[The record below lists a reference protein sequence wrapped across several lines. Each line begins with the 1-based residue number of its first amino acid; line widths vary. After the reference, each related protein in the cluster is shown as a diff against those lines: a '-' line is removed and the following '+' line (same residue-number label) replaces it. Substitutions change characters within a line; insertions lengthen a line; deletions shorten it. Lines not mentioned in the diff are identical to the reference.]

1 VAGLPRDLH
10 EGLREEVVAAG
21 RRTGENPAMFRP
33 KRILV
38 PLDFS
43 PTTDLVV
50 RTAAEL
56 ARATRGRLLL
66 FHVFDR
72 RAVEDVYNLHG
83 LKAEEVRARMKASAE
98 TALSRLEKRPWLK
111 GVRREVRFGAGL
123 PPEAIVEAAESWK
136 ADLIVLS
143 RRRRSGLAHLL
154 YGRTS
159 DAVVHDA
166 PCAVL
171 TLAP

>member
-1 VAGLPRDLH
+1 
-10 EGLREEVVAAG
+10 
-21 RRTGENPAMFRP
+21 MFRT

-56 ARATRGRLLL
+56 ARASRGRLLL

-98 TALSRLEKRPWLK
+98 TAIAKLGKRPWLK
-111 GVRREVRFGAGL
+111 GVRTEVRFGSGL
-123 PPEAIVEAAESWK
+123 PPEEIVGAAESWK

-143 RRRRSGLAHLL
+143 RRRRNGLAHLL

-171 TLAP
+171 TLAPDRRS

>member
-1 VAGLPRDLH
+1 
-10 EGLREEVVAAG
+10 
-21 RRTGENPAMFRP
+21 MFRA

-43 PTTDLVV
+43 ATTDQVV
-50 RTAAEL
+50 RTAAGM
-56 ARATRGRLLL
+56 ARASRGRLLFL
-66 FHVFDR
+66 HVFDR

-98 TALSRLEKRPWLK
+98 SAIAKLEKRPWLK
-111 GVRREVRFGAGL
+111 GIRREVRFGSGL
-123 PPEAIVEAAESWK
+123 PPEVIVEVAESWK
-136 ADLIVLS
+136 ADLIVLA

-166 PCAVL
+166 PCAIL
-171 TLAP
+171 TLAPDRRS

>member
-1 VAGLPRDLH
+1 M
-10 EGLREEVVAAG
+10 LRA
-21 RRTGENPAMFRP
+21 

-43 PTTDLVV
+43 PATDRVV
-50 RTAAEL
+50 RTAADL
-56 ARATRGRLLL
+56 ARASKGRLLL

-83 LKAEEVRARMKASAE
+83 LKAEEVRARMKATAE
-98 TALSRLEKRPWLK
+98 AALARLEARPWLK
-111 GVRREVRFGAGL
+111 GVRRDVRFGSGL
-123 PPEAIVEAAESWK
+123 PPEAIVEAAQSWK

-143 RRRRSGLAHLL
+143 RRRRNGLAHLL